1 MDDNAPMDVKFGK
14 KNYLYYGG
22 AGTSRGVGERVW
34 CHFVCQSWFWMFKF
48 VTKIATTYYCTYL
61 ILIFY
66 FSVWFLY
73 IDITCRWRVNGKAI

>member
-48 VTKIATTYYCTYL
+48 V
-61 ILIFY
+61 
-66 FSVWFLY
+66 
-73 IDITCRWRVNGKAI
+73 